1 MRRYNYEL
9 YELIWHL
16 ISMIY
21 LSSEMSCLQFISE
34 YDTVGVTISV
44 SLEDV
49 SPDEQIILYYSAL
62 DLTLNLMTPA
72 M

>member
-1 MRRYNYEL
+1 
-9 YELIWHL
+9 
-16 ISMIY
+16 MIY
-21 LSSEMSCLQFISE
+21 LISEMSCLQFISE

-49 SPDEQIILYYSAL
+49 FPDEQIILHYSAL
-62 DLTLNLMTPA
+62 DTTLNLMTPA

>member
-1 MRRYNYEL
+1 M

-21 LSSEMSCLQFISE
+21 LISEMSCLQFISE
-34 YDTVGVTISV
+34 YETVGVTISV

-49 SPDEQIILYYSAL
+49 LPDEQIILHYSAL